1 VAFFDGFAM
10 KYEIEIK
17 DEAKIELRKLP
28 DDVRREIG
36 YRLHLLQQDFSG
48 DVKKL
53 KGSKNEYRLRVGDQR
68 VLFELVGRRILVY
81 TLGQRKDIYR

>member
-1 VAFFDGFAM
+1 MASAM

-17 DEAKIELRKLP
+17 EEAKVALRKAP
-28 DDVRREIG
+28 EEVRRQIG
-36 YRLHLLQQDFSG
+36 YRLHLLQQEFSG

-53 KGSKNEYRLRVGDQR
+53 EGSRNEYRLQVGNYR
-68 VLFELVGRRILVY
+68 VLFELVGKRIVVY

>member
-1 VAFFDGFAM
+1 M

-17 DEAKIELRKLP
+17 EAAQVALRNAP
-28 DDVRREIG
+28 EEVRRQIG

-53 KGSKNEYRLRVGDQR
+53 EGS
-68 VLFELVGRRILVY
+68 F
-81 TLGQRKDIYR
+81 

>member
-1 VAFFDGFAM
+1 M

-53 KGSKNEYRLRVGDQR
+53 KSSKNEYRLRVGDQR

>member
-1 VAFFDGFAM
+1 MASVM

-17 DEAKIELRKLP
+17 AEAVTALRRLP
-28 DDVRREIG
+28 DEVRRDIG

-53 KGSKNEYRLRVGDQR
+53 KGSKNEYRLRVGEHR
-68 VLFELVGRRILVY
+68 VLFELVGRRIVVY

>member
-1 VAFFDGFAM
+1 M

-17 DEAKIELRKLP
+17 EEAKAELRELP
-28 DDVRREIG
+28 EDVRREIG
-36 YRLHLLQQDFSG
+36 YRLHLLQQEFSG

-53 KGSKNEYRLRVGDQR
+53 KGSRNEYRLRVGNYR
-68 VLFELVGRRILVY
+68 VLFELVGEQIVVY